1 MIIVD
6 LPVLENVMNLNSDI
20 KLSGYHLYSSIY
32 ETTPKLSF
40 SYTPGYT
47 TPDMLGLAFG
57 SSFPI
62 RWKTELSF
70 EEATEDDLNN
80 SVLFLSN
87 CLYKYYGK
95 KVIILVDEYDVP
107 IQEGYLDGFYKC
119 VGYLLIGRALYE
131 NPNT

>member
-6 LPVLENVMNLNSDI
+6 LPVLENVMNLYSGI

-62 RWKTELSF
+62 KWKTELSF
-70 EEATEDDLNN
+70 EEATQDENN
-80 SVLFLSN
+80 IKNYTGTAAQNNKIIKLA
-87 CLYKYYGK
+87 KDGK
-95 KVIILVDEYDVP
+95 LRRV
-107 IQEGYLDGFYKC
+107 
-119 VGYLLIGRALYE
+119 
-131 NPNT
+131 